1 MSNYETSLKAS
12 LDNLSDEEISKKL
25 KTGYFSDEARVI
37 AEQVLSERGFANN
50 ESTEKQKEVVRV
62 SESSNSTFLT
72 PEQNKKFMTG
82 NIVIWMISLFLFGA
96 SQYSTHRDI
105 PAFLFFQ
112 GLFYA
117 IFGTIIH
124 LIYLK
129 IKKKTWTLED
139 LTKKYRSNF
148 KTALF
153 VIGLALLSSI
163 VRIFFNFASILAWL
177 DLVVLLVI
185 LAMYL
190 NSANSAKNALA
201 IYSLI
206 PVAVGLIFG
215 VNGNIIIWAFG
226 FFVAAQSILIN
237 DVLNTEG
244 SEGI

>member
-12 LDNLSDEEISKKL
+12 LDNLSNEEISKKL
-25 KTGYFSDEARVI
+25 KTGYFSDEAREV
-37 AEQVLSERGFANN
+37 AEQVLNERGFASN
-50 ESTEKQKEVVRV
+50 ESTEKIKEVEG
-62 SESSNSTFLT
+62 SESSNSSYLT

-82 NIVIWMISLFLFGA
+82 NVVIWMIGLFLFGA
-96 SQYSTHRDI
+96 SQYSTYRDI

-129 IKKKTWTLED
+129 IKKKTWTLEE
-139 LTKKYRSNF
+139 LRKKYRSNF

-153 VIGLALLSSI
+153 VIGLALLSTI
-163 VRIFFNFASILAWL
+163 VRIFFNLTSILAWL
-177 DLVVLLVI
+177 DLVVLSVI

-190 NSANSAKNALA
+190 KSANSAKNALA

-237 DVLNTEG
+237 DVINPEG
-244 SEGI
+244 SEST